1 MAAPTVCSFSPL
13 VCVCRWRLTGITAL
27 SSGTAG
33 LQHRPGIG
41 FCPARAAA
49 RSTQD
54 QQLTHIPVDKLK
66 VSYSRSSG
74 AGGQHVNK
82 VNTKAEVRFHVQ
94 TADWL
99 PEALKSQILLT
110 HRSRINRAGE
120 LYVRSEISRSQRR
133 NLQECVQKLTA
144 LIQEAEQQQ
153 QEEEAEPS
161 PEDQE
166 LRENRLYKRN
176 LERLKLKKIHAAT
189 KRARRLDFD

>member
-1 MAAPTVCSFSPL
+1 MAAPAVCSFSPL
-13 VCVCRWRLTGITAL
+13 VCACRWRLTGITAL

-33 LQHRPGIG
+33 IQHRPGIG

-99 PEALKSQILLT
+99 PETLKSQILLK
-110 HRSRINRAGE
+110 HQSRINKAGE
-120 LYVRSEISRSQRR
+120 LFVRSEISRSQRR

-144 LIQEAEQQQ
+144 LIQEAEQQ
-153 QEEEAEPS
+153 EAEPS

-166 LRENRLYKRN
+166 LWKNRLNKRN
-176 LERLKLKKIHAAT
+176 LERLKQKKIHSAT
-189 KRARRLDFD
+189 KRARRPDFD